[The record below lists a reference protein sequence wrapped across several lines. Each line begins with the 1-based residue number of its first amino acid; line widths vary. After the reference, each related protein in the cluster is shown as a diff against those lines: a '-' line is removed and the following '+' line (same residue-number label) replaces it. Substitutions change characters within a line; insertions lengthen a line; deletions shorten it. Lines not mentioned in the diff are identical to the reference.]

1 MTLQHVILCE
11 GYDDRAFWTGWLLHM
26 GLQNLAARPGSSR
39 VKRVIDPW
47 GRPVVDGQYGFF
59 TASGA
64 FVRLVPC
71 RGGNK
76 VAPAAAQFLT
86 DHATHPIGRLLINLD
101 ADDTT
106 QAASSSARD
115 AIAGIVR
122 THVSNPGGGAP
133 DGTGAYRVDEVTI
146 CPIIWECR
154 DADAPGI
161 PAKQTLE
168 RLVAASL
175 VAADPR
181 RGENVATWLAAAPRG
196 GDSHKHHA
204 LSYLAKWYADH
215 GPDDFFK
222 ELWRDP
228 STATQLQHRLRET
241 GAWAHVEALAR
252 A

>member
-11 GYDDRAFWTGWLLHM
+11 GYDDRSFWTGWLLHI
-26 GLQNLAARPGSSR
+26 GLQNLASRPDSSR
-39 VKRVIDPW
+39 SKRVTDPW
-47 GRPVVDGQYGFF
+47 GRSVVDGQYGFV

-76 VAPAAAQFLT
+76 VAPAAAQFLN
-86 DHATHPIGRLLINLD
+86 DHVTHPIGRLLLNLD

-106 QAASSSARD
+106 QVASTSARD
-115 AIAGIVR
+115 AIAGMVR
-122 THVSNPGGGAP
+122 AHAGKPVPDD
-133 DGTGAYRVDEVTI
+133 DGTYCIGDVTV
-146 CPIIWECR
+146 CPIVWECR
-154 DADAPGI
+154 DADAPGV
-161 PAKQTLE
+161 PSKQTLE
-168 RLVAASL
+168 RLIAAAIVA
-175 VAADPR
+175 VDPR
-181 RGENVATWLAAAPRG
+181 RGENVAAWLAAVPRG

-215 GPDDFFK
+215 GPDDFFR

-228 STATQLQHRLRET
+228 QTANQLELRLRAT
-241 GAWAHVEALAR
+241 GAWTHVDALAR